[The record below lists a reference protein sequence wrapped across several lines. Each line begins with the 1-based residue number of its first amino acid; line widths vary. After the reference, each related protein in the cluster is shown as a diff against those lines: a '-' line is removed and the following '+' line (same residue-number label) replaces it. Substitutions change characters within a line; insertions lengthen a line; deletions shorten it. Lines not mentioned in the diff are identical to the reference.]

1 MTASEV
7 FVAPARPGRSPC
19 PGVPAAAGSSS
30 STTAATAMGPRRSAA
45 SSRGRLLLPLL
56 LLGVSGFFQSYAVE
70 VDIKDASNATCLYA
84 NWMMSFLITYESNN
98 GDYKNTT
105 LNLSPNATHNGSV
118 CGNDTQ
124 AALLAVQFGEG
135 HSWSI
140 NITKTNETYQGD
152 FITLTYNTND
162 TAVFPDAKRKGPVTV
177 LMKDPAG
184 PVQLNTVFVCHN
196 YFVIEAENIKQIF
209 WNVTVQAFVQNGTVS
224 KKETRCPADR
234 PTSAPTVPPTIANVT
249 TAPTV
254 PPTIANVTTAPTT
267 TASPA
272 PTPPKPVENPDTG
285 NYSLKSGNKTCFL
298 ATVGLQLN
306 VSQDKPLLININPKT
321 TVADGACGNTT
332 ATLKLNDGNST
343 LIGFTF
349 AVKNASAS
357 VQKFY
362 LREVNVTLL
371 NRLNGSV
378 ISSADNN
385 NLSKWDA
392 FLGSSYMCR
401 KEQTLQI
408 NENVQ
413 VHTFNLWIQPFLV
426 EANKFAT
433 AEECIADS
441 DLNFLIPIAV
451 GVALGFLIILVFIS
465 YIIGRRKSRTGYQS
479 V

>member
-1 MTASEV
+1 MTAGEV

-19 PGVPAAAGSSS
+19 PGVSAAAGSSS
-30 STTAATAMGPRRSAA
+30 STGAMGPRRSAA
-45 SSRGRLLLPLL
+45 SSCHRLLLPLL

-84 NWMMSFLITYESNN
+84 DWMMRFLITYESNN
-98 GDYKNTT
+98 GDYKTTT
-105 LNLSPNATHNGSV
+105 LNLSSSVTHNGSV

-135 HSWSI
+135 HSWSM
-140 NITKTNETYQGD
+140 NITKNNETYQGD

-177 LMKDPAG
+177 LVKDPLH
-184 PVQLNTVFVCHN
+184 PVQLNTVFVCHHS
-196 YFVIEAENIKQIF
+196 YFFEAENITQIF

-224 KKETRCPADR
+224 KKESRCPADR
-234 PTSAPTVPPTIANVT
+234 PTSAPTIPPTIANVT
-249 TAPTV
+249 TAS
-254 PPTIANVTTAPTT
+254 TT
-267 TASPA
+267 TLSPA
-272 PTPPKPVENPDTG
+272 PTSAPKPVENPDTG

-306 VSQDKPLLININPKT
+306 VTQNKPLLININPKT

-349 AVKNASAS
+349 AVKNTSAS

-371 NRLNGSV
+371 NHLNGSV
-378 ISSADNN
+378 ISSADNSN
-385 NLSKWDA
+385 FSKWDA

-408 NENVQ
+408 NEDVQ

-451 GVALGFLIILVFIS
+451 GVVLGFLIILVFIS

>member
-1 MTASEV
+1 MESSGGAERRLAARGRPRPAPHMTAGEV
-7 FVAPARPGRSPC
+7 FVAPARRPPVSP
-19 PGVPAAAGSSS
+19 PPAAA
-30 STTAATAMGPRRSAA
+30 AAPPPWAQAAPPLPPAAA
-45 SSRGRLLLPLL
+45 SSCRCCC
-56 LLGVSGFFQSYAVE
+56 S
-70 VDIKDASNATCLYA
+70 ASPKT
-84 NWMMSFLITYESNN
+84 
-98 GDYKNTT
+98 TT
-105 LNLSPNATHNGSV
+105 LNLSSSVTHNGSV

-124 AALLAVQFGEG
+124 AALVAVQFGEG

-140 NITKTNETYQGD
+140 NITKNNETYQGD

-177 LMKDPAG
+177 LVKDPLH

-196 YFVIEAENIKQIF
+196 SYFIEAENITQIF
-209 WNVTVQAFVQNGTVS
+209 WNVTMQAFVQNGTVS
-224 KKETRCPADR
+224 KKESRCPADT

-249 TAPTV
+249 TAF
-254 PPTIANVTTAPTT
+254 TTTLAPAPTT
-267 TASPA
+267 A
-272 PTPPKPVENPDTG
+272 PKPVENPDTG

-349 AVKNASAS
+349 AVKNTSAS

-371 NRLNGSV
+371 SRLNGSV
-378 ISSADNN
+378 ISSADNSN
-385 NLSKWDA
+385 FSKWDA

-408 NENVQ
+408 NEDVQ

-433 AEECIADS
+433 AQECSLDDDS
-441 DLNFLIPIAV
+441 ILIPIVVGAALAV
-451 GVALGFLIILVFIS
+451 LIAIIVVA
-465 YIIGRRKSRTGYQS
+465 YIIGRRKSYAGYQTL
-479 V
+479 